1 MRSAKLKRVTS
12 TSGNSGMGGQ
22 RKLVRDYDADM
33 KFPLSAA
40 RLWALRLAL
49 ITAASC
55 ALPPSANAQASDTE
69 KVENSAMTGELLYEI
84 LLGEMNLRQGE
95 PAAGFA
101 LLLDAARKSNDVV
114 LYDRAVEIALQARSG
129 DGALMAARSW
139 AQAWPQDRKAN
150 SQVLQI
156 LLALN
161 QVADSLEPLKKEI
174 AIAPEAERDTV
185 INLIPRHYA
194 RVTDKKRATAVVQQ
208 ALEPYLAKN
217 NTTSAIAWTSLGR
230 MRLASDDIVGALE
243 AVKKGQTAD
252 SKAQGP
258 VLLAM
263 ELMSK
268 RVVAAEPLVQ
278 QGLRKQDGNE
288 MAMSYVRVLIELE
301 RYKEATEQLQA
312 ITRKDAKLADAWLV
326 LGSLQFEQGQDIE
339 AEASLA
345 RYVSLASKAPT
356 DTSTRGLNQAQT
368 RRAALLA
375 RQGKMS
381 EARELIHQI
390 PASNA
395 DEQRSRLLA
404 EVQLLREHRQWQAAF
419 DLLAGNSA
427 DSADL
432 VYEQAMLAEKLNKLD
447 DMEKLLRKVIAQNP
461 SYYNAYNALGFS
473 LADRNIRLPEAKQL
487 IVKALTF
494 APDDPFIT
502 DSLGWVEFR
511 MGNLGAALSYLQK
524 AYKDRADAE
533 IAAHLGEVLWK
544 MNRQD
549 EAIKVWREGLNT
561 APTNETL
568 QETLQRL
575 KPAL

>member
-1 MRSAKLKRVTS
+1 
-12 TSGNSGMGGQ
+12 
-22 RKLVRDYDADM
+22 M

-49 ITAASC
+49 LTAASC
-55 ALPPSANAQASDTE
+55 AVPVIGHAQASDADKTN
-69 KVENSAMTGELLYEI
+69 NSAMTGELLYEI

-95 PAAGFA
+95 PATGFS
-101 LLLDAARKSNDVV
+101 LLLDAARKSNDVQ

-129 DGALMAARSW
+129 DGALIAARSW
-139 AQAWPQDRKAN
+139 TQAWPKDRKAN
-150 SQVLQI
+150 NQLLQI
-156 LLALN
+156 LLAVN
-161 QVADSLEPLKKEI
+161 QVSESLEPLKKEI
-174 AIAPEAERDTV
+174 TLAPEAERDAT

-194 RVTDKKRATAVVQQ
+194 RVTDKKRAANVVQQ

-217 NTTSAIAWTSLGR
+217 NTTGAIAWTSLGR
-230 MRLASDDIVGALE
+230 MRLAADEVPAAVE
-243 AVKKGQTAD
+243 AAKKGQAAD
-252 SKAQGP
+252 IKAQGP
-258 VLLAM
+258 LLLAL

-268 RVVAAEPLVQ
+268 KVPEAEALVQ
-278 QGLRKQDGNE
+278 QGLRKQDGTE
-288 MAMSYVRVLIELE
+288 MAMSHVRVLIELE

-312 ITRKDAKLADAWLV
+312 ITRKDPKLADAWLV
-326 LGSLQFEQGQDIE
+326 LGSLQFEQGQDKE

-345 RYVSLASKAPT
+345 RYVSLATKAPT

-375 RQGKMS
+375 RQGKMG

-390 PASNA
+390 PANNA
-395 DEQRSRLLA
+395 DEQRTRVLA

-419 DLLAGNSA
+419 DLLATHSGDNT
-427 DSADL
+427 DL
-432 VYEQAMLAEKLNKLD
+432 IYEQAMLAEKLNQLD
-447 DMEKLLRKVIAQNP
+447 EMEKLLRKVIAQNP

-473 LADRNIRLPEAKQL
+473 LADRNIRLQEAKQL

-511 MGNLGAALSYLQK
+511 MGNLGAALTYLEK

-544 MNRQD
+544 LKRQD
-549 EAIKVWREGLNT
+549 EALKVWREGLNT
-561 APTNETL
+561 APNNETL

>member
-1 MRSAKLKRVTS
+1 
-12 TSGNSGMGGQ
+12 
-22 RKLVRDYDADM
+22 M

-55 ALPPSANAQASDTE
+55 ALPASANTQASETD
-69 KVENSAMTGELLYEI
+69 KVINSAMTGELLYEI

-95 PAAGFA
+95 PAAGFS
-101 LLLDAARKSNDVV
+101 LLLDAAKKSNDVQ
-114 LYDRAVEIALQARSG
+114 LFDRAVEIALQARSG
-129 DGALMAARSW
+129 DGALLAARAWS
-139 AQAWPQDRKAN
+139 QAWPQDRKAN
-150 SQVLQI
+150 NQLLQI
-156 LLALN
+156 LLAVN
-161 QVADSLEPLKKEI
+161 QVSESLEPLKKEI
-174 AIAPEAERDTV
+174 ALAPEAERDTT
-185 INLIPRHYA
+185 INLVPRHYA
-194 RVTDKKRATAVVQQ
+194 RVTDKKRAANVAQQ

-217 NTTSAIAWTSLGR
+217 NTTAAVAWTSLGR
-230 MRLASDDIVGALE
+230 MRLASDEISAAVE
-243 AVKKGQTAD
+243 AAKKGQAAD

-258 VLLAM
+258 LLLAM

-268 RVVAAEPLVQ
+268 KVPEAEALVQ
-278 QGLRKQDGNE
+278 QGLRKQDNTE
-288 MAMSYVRVLIELE
+288 MAMSHVRVLIELE
-301 RYKEATEQLQA
+301 RYADATAQLQA
-312 ITRKDAKLADAWLV
+312 ITRKDPKLADAWLV

-345 RYVSLASKAPT
+345 RYVSLANKSPT
-356 DTSTRGLNQAQT
+356 DKSSRGLNQAQT

-375 RQGKMS
+375 RQGKMG

-395 DEQRSRLLA
+395 DEQRTRVLA

-419 DLLAGNSA
+419 DLLAAHSGN
-427 DSADL
+427 DVDL
-432 VYEQAMLAEKLNKLD
+432 MYEQAMLAEKLNQLD
-447 DMEKLLRKVIAQNP
+447 AMEQLLRKVIAQNP

-511 MGNLGAALSYLQK
+511 MGNLDAALSYLQK

-544 MNRQD
+544 MKRQD
-549 EAIKVWREGLNT
+549 EAIKIWREGLNT
-561 APTNETL
+561 APNNETL

>member
-1 MRSAKLKRVTS
+1 
-12 TSGNSGMGGQ
+12 
-22 RKLVRDYDADM
+22 M

-55 ALPPSANAQASDTE
+55 ALPPSANAQASETE

-139 AQAWPQDRKAN
+139 TQAWPQDRKAN

-156 LLALN
+156 LLAVN
-161 QVADSLEPLKKEI
+161 QVAESLEPLKKEI
-174 AIAPEAERDTV
+174 ALAPEAERDTV

-194 RVTDKKRATAVVQQ
+194 RVTDKKRATAVVQL

-230 MRLASDDIVGALE
+230 MRLGSDDIAGALE
-243 AVKKGQTAD
+243 AAKKGQVAD
-252 SKAQGP
+252 VKAQGP

-268 RVVAAEPLVQ
+268 KVAAAEPLVQ
-278 QGLRKQDGNE
+278 QGLSKQDGNE

-326 LGSLQFEQGQDIE
+326 LGSLQFEQGQDKE

-345 RYVSLASKAPT
+345 RYVNLASKAPT

-395 DEQRSRLLA
+395 DEQRSRVLA
-404 EVQLLREHRQWQAAF
+404 EVQLLREHHQWQAAF
-419 DLLAGNSA
+419 DLLGAHSGNN
-427 DSADL
+427 ADL
-432 VYEQAMLAEKLNKLD
+432 IYEQAMLAEKLNKLD

-473 LADRNIRLPEAKQL
+473 LADRNMRLPEAKQL

-549 EAIKVWREGLNT
+549 EALKVWREGLNT

>member
-1 MRSAKLKRVTS
+1 
-12 TSGNSGMGGQ
+12 
-22 RKLVRDYDADM
+22 M

-55 ALPPSANAQASDTE
+55 ALSHSANAQASETD
-69 KVENSAMTGELLYEI
+69 KVENSTMSGELLYEI

-95 PAAGFA
+95 AVTGFS
-101 LLLDAARKSNDVV
+101 LLLDAARKSNDVQ
-114 LYDRAVEIALQARSG
+114 LFDRAVEIALQARSG
-129 DGALMAARSW
+129 DGALMAARAWS
-139 AQAWPQDRKAN
+139 QAWPQDRKAN
-150 SQVLQI
+150 NQVLQI

-161 QVADSLEPLKKEI
+161 QVAESLEPLKKELTL
-174 AIAPEAERDTV
+174 APEAERDTSL
-185 INLIPRHYA
+185 NLIPRHYA
-194 RVTDKKRATAVVQQ
+194 RVSDKKRATSVVQQ
-208 ALEPYLAKN
+208 ALEPYLTKS
-217 NTTSAIAWTSLGR
+217 NTTGSIAWTSLGR
-230 MRLASDDIVGALE
+230 MRLASDDVAGALE
-243 AVKKGQTAD
+243 AAKKGQAAD
-252 SKAQGP
+252 NKAQGP

-263 ELMSK
+263 ELMGK
-268 RVVAAEPLVQ
+268 KVTEAEPLVQ
-278 QGLRKQDGNE
+278 QGLRKQDGTE

-312 ITRKDAKLADAWLV
+312 ITRKDPKLADAWLV
-326 LGSLQFEQGQDIE
+326 LGSLQFEQGQDKE

-345 RYVSLASKAPT
+345 RYVSLATQAPT

-375 RQGKMS
+375 RQGKMGQ
-381 EARELIHQI
+381 ARELIHQI
-390 PASNA
+390 PANNA
-395 DEQRSRLLA
+395 DEQRSRVLA
-404 EVQLLREHRQWQAAF
+404 EVQLLREHRQWQPAF
-419 DLLAGNSA
+419 DLLAANSG
-427 DSADL
+427 DDIDL
-432 VYEQAMLAEKLNKLD
+432 VYEQAMLAEKLNRLD
-447 DMEKLLRKVIAQNP
+447 EMEKLLRKVIAQNP

-473 LADRNIRLPEAKQL
+473 LAERSVRLPEAKQL

-544 MNRQD
+544 MKRPD
-549 EAIKVWREGLNT
+549 EAMKVWREGLGT
-561 APTNETL
+561 APNNETL

>member
-1 MRSAKLKRVTS
+1 
-12 TSGNSGMGGQ
+12 
-22 RKLVRDYDADM
+22 M

-49 ITAASC
+49 ITVASC
-55 ALPPSANAQASDTE
+55 ALSPLASAQAGDTN
-69 KVENSAMTGELLYEI
+69 KVENSAMSGELLYEI
-84 LLGEMNLRQGE
+84 LLGEMNLRHGE
-95 PAAGFA
+95 PAVGFS
-101 LLLDAARKSNDVV
+101 LLLDAARKSNDVA
-114 LYDRAVEIALQARSG
+114 LYDRTVEIALQARSG
-129 DGALMAARSW
+129 DGALIAARAWS
-139 AQAWPQDRKAN
+139 QAWPQDRKAN
-150 SQVLQI
+150 NQLLQI
-156 LLALN
+156 LLAVN
-161 QVADSLEPLKKEI
+161 QVAESLEPLKKEI
-174 AIAPEAERDTV
+174 SLAPDNERDTV
-185 INLIPRHYA
+185 INLIPRHFA

-208 ALEPYLAKN
+208 ALDPYLTKN
-217 NTTSAIAWTSLGR
+217 NTTGAIAWTSLGR
-230 MRLASDDIVGALE
+230 MRLGSNDIAGALE
-243 AVKKGQTAD
+243 AAQKGQTAD
-252 SKAQGP
+252 NKAQGP
-258 VLLAM
+258 VLLAL

-268 RVVAAEPLVQ
+268 KVSAAEPLVQ
-278 QGLRKQDGNE
+278 QGLRKQEGTE

-312 ITRKDAKLADAWLV
+312 ITRKDPKLADAWLV
-326 LGSLQFEQGQDIE
+326 LGSLQFEQGQDKE
-339 AEASLA
+339 AESSLA
-345 RYVSLASKAPT
+345 RYVSLATQAPT

-375 RQGKMS
+375 RQGKMGQ
-381 EARELIHQI
+381 ARELIHQI
-390 PASNA
+390 PANNA
-395 DEQRSRLLA
+395 DEQRSRVLA

-419 DLLAGNSA
+419 DLLAANSG
-427 DSADL
+427 DNIDL
-432 VYEQAMLAEKLNKLD
+432 IYEQAMLAEKLNQLD
-447 DMEKLLRKVIAQNP
+447 EMEKLLRKIIAQNP

-473 LADRNIRLPEAKQL
+473 LADRNMRLPEAKQL

-544 MNRQD
+544 MKRQE
-549 EAIKVWREGLNT
+549 EALKIWREGLNT

-575 KPAL
+575 KPGL

>member
-1 MRSAKLKRVTS
+1 
-12 TSGNSGMGGQ
+12 
-22 RKLVRDYDADM
+22 M

-49 ITAASC
+49 ITVASC
-55 ALPPSANAQASDTE
+55 GLPLSASAQAGTID
-69 KVENSAMTGELLYEI
+69 KVDNSAMSGELLYEI

-95 PAAGFA
+95 PAAGFS
-101 LLLDAARKSNDVV
+101 LLLDAARKSNDVA

-129 DGALMAARSW
+129 DGALMAARAWS
-139 AQAWPQDRKAN
+139 QAWPQDRKAN
-150 SQVLQI
+150 NQVLQI
-156 LLALN
+156 LLAVN
-161 QVADSLEPLKKEI
+161 QVAESLEPLKKEI
-174 AIAPEAERDTV
+174 ALAPEAERDTA

-208 ALEPYLAKN
+208 ALEPYLMKN

-230 MRLASDDIVGALE
+230 MRLASDDTTGALE
-243 AVKKGQTAD
+243 AAQKGQTAD
-252 SKAQGP
+252 NKAQGP

-263 ELMSK
+263 ELMGK
-268 RVVAAEPLVQ
+268 KVVEAEPVVQ
-278 QGLRKQDGNE
+278 QGLRKQDSTE
-288 MAMSYVRVLIELE
+288 MAMSHVRVLIELE

-312 ITRKDAKLADAWLV
+312 ITRKDPKLTDAWLV
-326 LGSLQFEQGQDIE
+326 LGSLQFEQGQDKE
-339 AEASLA
+339 AETSLA
-345 RYVSLASKAPT
+345 RYVSLASQAPT

-375 RQGKMS
+375 RQGKMG

-390 PASNA
+390 PTSNA
-395 DEQRSRLLA
+395 DEQRSRVLA

-419 DLLAGNSA
+419 DLLAANSGN
-427 DSADL
+427 DNDL
-432 VYEQAMLAEKLNKLD
+432 VYEQAMLAEKLNQLD
-447 DMEKLLRKVIAQNP
+447 EMEKLLRQVIAQNP

-473 LADRNIRLPEAKQL
+473 LADRNMRLPEAKQL
-487 IVKALTF
+487 IIKALTF
-494 APDDPFIT
+494 APNDPFIT

-511 MGNLGAALSYLQK
+511 LGNLGSALSYLQK

-544 MNRQD
+544 MKRPD
-549 EAIKVWREGLNT
+549 EALKVWREALDT
-561 APTNETL
+561 APNNETL

>member
-1 MRSAKLKRVTS
+1 
-12 TSGNSGMGGQ
+12 MGEQ

-55 ALPPSANAQASDTE
+55 ALPASANPQASETD

-129 DGALMAARSW
+129 DGALMAARAWS
-139 AQAWPQDRKAN
+139 QAWPQDRKAN
-150 SQVLQI
+150 NQVLQI
-156 LLALN
+156 LLAVN
-161 QVADSLEPLKKEI
+161 QVAESLEPLKKEI
-174 AIAPEAERDTV
+174 ALAPDAERDTV
-185 INLIPRHYA
+185 INLIPRHFA

-208 ALEPYLAKN
+208 ALEPYLTKN

-230 MRLASDDIVGALE
+230 MRLGNDDIAGALE
-243 AVKKGQTAD
+243 AAKKGLAAD
-252 SKAQGP
+252 TKVQGP

-268 RVVAAEPLVQ
+268 KITEAEPLVQ
-278 QGLRKQDGNE
+278 QGLRKQDGTE
-288 MAMSYVRVLIELE
+288 MVMSYVRVLIELE

-312 ITRKDAKLADAWLV
+312 ITRKDPKLADAWLV
-326 LGSLQFEQGQDIE
+326 LGSLQFEQGQDKE

-375 RQGKMS
+375 RQGKMG

-395 DEQRSRLLA
+395 DEQRSRVLA

-419 DLLAGNSA
+419 DLLTANSG
-427 DSADL
+427 DDIDL
-432 VYEQAMLAEKLNKLD
+432 VYEQAMLAEKLNQLD
-447 DMEKLLRKVIAQNP
+447 DMEKLLRRVIAQNP

-494 APDDPFIT
+494 APNDPFIT

-544 MNRQD
+544 MKRQD
-549 EAIKVWREGLNT
+549 EALKVWREGLNT
-561 APTNETL
+561 APNNETL

>member
-1 MRSAKLKRVTS
+1 
-12 TSGNSGMGGQ
+12 
-22 RKLVRDYDADM
+22 M

-243 AVKKGQTAD
+243 AVKKGQAAD

-278 QGLRKQDGNE
+278 QGLRKQDGKE

-419 DLLAGNSA
+419 DLLAANSA